1 MVEVCKWE
9 EDLGFQE
16 EVYKISF
23 LPFCLLGILGLDFI
37 LESFRNYT
45 CTTILVCLLKLNK
58 REKIKKIS
66 VFERRFFRQ
75 NVSIFSLPLQEIRDP
90 EACLNSGFFC

>member
-23 LPFCLLGILGLDFI
+23 LPFCLLGISGLDFI

-58 REKIKKIS
+58 REKIKKS
-66 VFERRFFRQ
+66 RFLKDVFSGKMSQYSR
-75 NVSIFSLPLQEIRDP
+75 
-90 EACLNSGFFC
+90 CLSKKSGILKLV